1 MTDTVVMTDEPLSD
15 PAALH
20 RSLAYKLAP
29 DRFPNMSGRMAAI
42 VGYILDEPFAEPA
55 IIEMTVTST
64 GGVLAVNADDT
75 GHNSFIG
82 DRSDL
87 DRNLVG
93 LLTTTPDLTEEEIAL
108 FGRLQRDR
116 IKRW

>member
-1 MTDTVVMTDEPLSD
+1 MTKESHHSD
-15 PAALH
+15 ADLR
-20 RSLAYKLAP
+20 RSLVYKLAP

-42 VGYILDEPFAEPA
+42 VGHILDEPFAEPR
-55 IIEMTVTST
+55 IVEMSVTST
-64 GGVLAVNADDT
+64 GGVLAVNEDDA

-93 LLTTTPDLTEEEIAL
+93 LLNATPDLTDDEIAL
-108 FGRLQRDR
+108 FGRLQRER